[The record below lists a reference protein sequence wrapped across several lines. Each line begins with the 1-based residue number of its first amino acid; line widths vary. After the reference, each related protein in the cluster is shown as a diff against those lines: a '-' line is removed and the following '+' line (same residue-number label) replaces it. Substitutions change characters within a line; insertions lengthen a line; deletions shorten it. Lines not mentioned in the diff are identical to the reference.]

1 MGLLDELTG
10 GGNRR
15 ADYQHFTDR
24 YDQGQ
29 PHEGYDDQEVASRYN
44 EVTSEVDPST
54 YRDAAQQAFT
64 RMDPDQRREFGAQLN
79 QHAAAQGQQSDYPD
93 SASYEDPQQLAN
105 MTTRLHQQSPGL
117 LSQLLSG
124 AGVGGTGPPGG
135 LTGAGN
141 SGAGVGGAVGGILG
155 GILGGNSGRAQG
167 AGGNPLAKAAMAGIA
182 SYAAKQLMNRR

>member
-29 PHEGYDDQEVASRYN
+29 PREGYDDQEVASRYN

-64 RMDPDQRREFGAQLN
+64 RMDPGQRREFGAQLN
-79 QHAAAQGQQSDYPD
+79 QHATAQGQHSDYHD
-93 SASYEDPQQLAN
+93 SATYEDPQQLAD

-124 AGVGGTGPPGG
+124 AGVGGG
-135 LTGAGN
+135 
-141 SGAGVGGAVGGILG
+141 VGGILG
-155 GILGGNSGRAQG
+155 GIRGGNSGQAQG